1 MSNKHPEAYHPDPLI
16 QIRDLSVDYITDH
29 GDFRAVKS
37 VSFDIGKGEIF
48 GLAGE
53 SGCGKSTIAFA
64 INRLHKPPA
73 YISEGSIIFDG
84 KDLLTLSDKELGV
97 MRWSEIAMVF
107 QSAMNSLNPVIT
119 VEEQF
124 ADVLRHHRGMSDE
137 QARDRAEKLLDLVNI
152 PRERLKEYPHQFSG
166 GMRQRLVIAIA
177 LSLNPQLII
186 MDEPTT
192 ALDVVVQREILQQIY
207 QLREEFGFSVLFI
220 THDLALMSQLCD
232 RIAVMRFGDIVEVN
246 KAYQIRNHPQHPY
259 TQKLWASFPNIHESQ
274 HGKTTDT
281 TQEETA

>member
-1 MSNKHPEAYHPDPLI
+1 MSIPSLDKAFHPEPVL
-16 QIRDLSVDYITDH
+16 QIRNLCVDYITDS
-29 GDFRAVKS
+29 GDFHAVKS

-73 YISEGSIIFDG
+73 FISGGEIIFEG
-84 KDLLTLSDKELGV
+84 RNLLSLSDQALGV
-97 MRWSEIAMVF
+97 LRWSEIAMVF
-107 QSAMNSLNPVIT
+107 QSAMNSLNPVLTI
-119 VEEQF
+119 EEQF
-124 ADVLRHHRGMSDE
+124 ADVLRHHRGFSDA
-137 QARDRAEKLLDLVNI
+137 QAKDRAEKLLDLVNI
-152 PRERLKEYPHQFSG
+152 PRHRLSEYPHQFSG

-177 LSLNPQLII
+177 LSLNPKLII

-232 RIAVMRFGDIVEVN
+232 RIAIMRHGEIVEVDLS
-246 KAYQIRNHPQHPY
+246 YQVRNHPKHPY
-259 TQKLWASFPNIHESQ
+259 TQKLWSSFPNIHDV
-274 HGKTTDT
+274 HKTAE
-281 TQEETA
+281 QGA

>member
-1 MSNKHPEAYHPDPLI
+1 MSVFHADKAFHPDPVL
-16 QIRDLSVDYITDH
+16 QVRNLCVDYITDN
-29 GDFRAVKS
+29 GDFNAVKS
-37 VSFDIGKGEIF
+37 VSFDIGRGEIF

-73 YISEGSIIFDG
+73 FISGGEILFEGRN
-84 KDLLTLSDKELGV
+84 LLALSDQALSV
-97 MRWSEIAMVF
+97 LRWSEIAMVF
-107 QSAMNSLNPVIT
+107 QSAMNSLNPVLTI
-119 VEEQF
+119 EEQF
-124 ADVLRHHRGMSDE
+124 ADVLRHHSGFSDT
-137 QARDRAEKLLDLVNI
+137 QAKDRAEKLLDLVNI
-152 PRERLKEYPHQFSG
+152 PRHRLSEYPHQFSG

-177 LSLNPQLII
+177 LSLNPKLII

-232 RIAVMRFGDIVEVN
+232 RIAIMRHGEIVEVN
-246 KAYQIRNHPQHPY
+246 LSYQIRNHPKHPY
-259 TQKLWASFPNIHESQ
+259 TQKLWSSFPNIHDVHSTVEQ
-274 HGKTTDT
+274 G
-281 TQEETA
+281 A